1 MAMELDLRTRIEV
14 ETLHEVLDEVD
25 FYALL
30 QVPRTAGQT
39 EIEGAFA
46 SESRRFHPDAYF
58 GVRDPHF
65 LRKITAIYRKT
76 SEAYSVLKDPELK
89 ARYDGKLGIGDAAPS
104 KEELEQEAE
113 DGKSA
118 EQEICQTRQG
128 RRYYDLAMTAQRNG
142 DFNGMA
148 MNLHFAL
155 SFERGNA
162 VIEEQL
168 AEAKAVLEEKK
179 AKQAFKVRL
188 R

>member
-1 MAMELDLRTRIEV
+1 MAQDLDLRTRFEI

-30 QVPRTAGQT
+30 QVPKTAGRP
-39 EIEGAFA
+39 EIEQAFA
-46 SESRRFHPDAYF
+46 KESRRFHPDAYF

-65 LRKITAIYRKT
+65 LRKITAIYRKS

-89 ARYDGKLGIGDAAPS
+89 ARYDSQMGIAGPDAN
-104 KEELEQEAE
+104 KKELEEELEEAKAAE
-113 DGKSA
+113 DEVCK
-118 EQEICQTRQG
+118 TRQG
-128 RRYYDLAMTAQRNG
+128 RRYYDLAMTSKRNN
-142 DFNGMA
+142 DFNSMA

-162 VIEEQL
+162 IIEEQL

>member
-1 MAMELDLRTRIEV
+1 MAQELDLRTRIEV
-14 ETLHEVLDEVD
+14 ETLHEILDEVD

-30 QVPRTAGQT
+30 QVPRTAGQA

-46 SESRRFHPDAYF
+46 RESRRFHPDAYF

-89 ARYDGKLGIGDAAPS
+89 SRYDGKLGIGVVDAG
-104 KEELEQEAE
+104 KEDLEEEAE
-113 DGKSA
+113 ESA
-118 EQEICQTRQG
+118 AQQGEVCQTRQG
-128 RRYYDLAMTAQRNG
+128 RRYYELAMTARKNG
-142 DFNGMA
+142 DYNGMA

-168 AEAKAVLEEKK
+168 AEAKAVLEERK

>member
-1 MAMELDLRTRIEV
+1 MAQELDLRTRIEV

-25 FYALL
+25 FYSLL
-30 QVPRTAGQT
+30 QVPKTAGQP
-39 EIEGAFA
+39 EIEKAFA
-46 SESRRFHPDAYF
+46 HESRRFHPDAYF

-65 LRKITAIYRKT
+65 LRKITAIYRKA

-89 ARYDGKLGIGDAAPS
+89 ARYDSQIGIAGPESS
-104 KEELEQEAE
+104 KAELEKDLE
-113 DGKSA
+113 DSKAA
-118 EQEICQTRQG
+118 EQEVCQTRQG
-128 RRYYDLAMTAQRNG
+128 RRYYDLAMTSKRNG
-142 DFNGMA
+142 DYNGMA